1 MNLKIL
7 FFALAIV
14 PWHSTALTA
23 SSKEKIPYIRSEQ
36 EYQVSGTVTNAA
48 NNEPIEG
55 ATVVVREQGFQRRP
69 TNRVITLSISPTVTR
84 SLRSPILDSSRN
96 RLMWRDESKSMS
108 RWLTR

>member
-48 NNEPIEG
+48 K
-55 ATVVVREQGFQRRP
+55 Q
-69 TNRVITLSISPTVTR
+69 
-84 SLRSPILDSSRN
+84 
-96 RLMWRDESKSMS
+96 
-108 RWLTR
+108 

>member
-55 ATVVVREQGFQRRP
+55 ATDVVRGAGISKK
-69 TNRVITLSISPTVTR
+69 TN
-84 SLRSPILDSSRN
+84 
-96 RLMWRDESKSMS
+96 ESGH
-108 RWLTR
+108 